1 MKNIEP
7 YLRHPLPALSL
18 LILVSLILGCAYGKI
33 RPGTVETGKIHEFI
47 DQQYGNFDISYSGDS
62 SIPGAIRFDIKNDDI
77 ALTGTGWHPVETRNQ
92 LHGMV
97 DGMIRKYEYWG
108 TDAQGPRLSV
118 ILDRN
123 DKKIGYLF
131 SPVDSTTIRSDGE
144 NYSLAPV
151 TELDIRERARPG
163 LRGAGA

>member
-1 MKNIEP
+1 MKKH
-7 YLRHPLPALSL
+7 LRFFRHSFRILPLWI
-18 LILVSLILGCAYGKI
+18 ILYLILGCAYGKI
-33 RPGTVETGKIHEFI
+33 RPGTIETDKIHEFI

-62 SIPGAIRFDIKNDDI
+62 SIPGAISFDLKDDDI
-77 ALTGTGWHPVETRNQ
+77 ALTGSGCHAVETMEQ
-92 LHGMV
+92 LHGLV
-97 DGMIRKYEYWG
+97 DDMIRKYNYWG

-131 SPVDSTTIRSDGE
+131 SPMDSTTIRSDGE

-151 TELDIRERARPG
+151 TEPDIRERARPG

>member
-1 MKNIEP
+1 
-7 YLRHPLPALSL
+7 
-18 LILVSLILGCAYGKI
+18 LIYK
-33 RPGTVETGKIHEFI
+33 
-47 DQQYGNFDISYSGDS
+47 D
-62 SIPGAIRFDIKNDDI
+62 DDI
-77 ALTGTGWHPVETRNQ
+77 ALTGSGWNPVESKKQ

-97 DGMIRKYEYWG
+97 DVMIRNYKYWG

-123 DKKIGYLF
+123 NKIIGYLF
-131 SPVDSTTIRSDGE
+131 SPVDSTIIRSEGE
-144 NYSLAPV
+144 NYSLEPV

>member
-1 MKNIEP
+1 
-7 YLRHPLPALSL
+7 
-18 LILVSLILGCAYGKI
+18 
-33 RPGTVETGKIHEFI
+33 VESK
-47 DQQYGNFDISYSGDS
+47 
-62 SIPGAIRFDIKNDDI
+62 K
-77 ALTGTGWHPVETRNQ
+77 Q

-97 DGMIRKYEYWG
+97 DVMIRNYKYWG

-123 DKKIGYLF
+123 NKIIGYLF
-131 SPVDSTTIRSDGE
+131 SPVDSTIIRSEGE
-144 NYSLAPV
+144 NYSLEPV